1 MLYHFLNFEEFEIC
15 TFSKLFLFSML
26 KHPYSEYGTS
36 YMSYHQQLSRI
47 LLQER
52 RECKKADV
60 FLGKFLLITSAG
72 KIFKVPSILLFEPG
86 MLLPF
91 VMLGLLINSH
101 LLPLRKIGELLEIL
115 FPLPFFISWQKLMPF
130 KKKCHFSIP
139 IFKELFQRKR
149 THCA

>member
-1 MLYHFLNFEEFEIC
+1 MPSPFCIWNLKSVHFPNFFVQQAETSIFRIWHLVHVISLATFLNIAPEEG
-15 TFSKLFLFSML
+15 SV
-26 KHPYSEYGTS
+26 
-36 YMSYHQQLSRI
+36 
-47 LLQER
+47 
-52 RECKKADV
+52 KKADV

-130 KKKCHFSIP
+130 EKSV
-139 IFKELFQRKR
+139 IFQFPF
-149 THCA
+149 